1 MLCLVLR
8 QGIEMEVTSMNK
20 IGAGIALISLIG
32 AGSAE
37 AAVQEQVFLP
47 EQEAQARRQ
56 LSEQFEY
63 AKKEEPV
70 KQQEAE
76 KPVQQSVQKPVQ
88 QSVQKPVQK
97 SDVEYE
103 QVIPADQLEQARK
116 QMAEQTA
123 AKTVQSQPKAVPKV
137 TEQPSAKKEFK
148 AEKEK
153 ITIASPNLQNVTG
166 YEETQKLAIT
176 QMEEKVGAT
185 HSFNANT
192 EMFNSV
198 NHKEI
203 GVVSVIGNQAVPR
216 EMVFRSISL
225 RPGMKLEEADVRK
238 DMQAIASQGWYKD
251 VTSLFAEKDG
261 KAVVVYKV
269 KENPVLRGVNPQ
281 GITLV
286 NKPVLDKLFGVGK
299 MFNFREAQ
307 SAMERILADYK
318 KNGYVFA
325 TPVSMNIRD
334 DGILDLVMSE
344 GIVEDIKVNGIHK
357 TKPNTVLR
365 EMRLKQGD
373 VINSKLVQ
381 RSMHRLYALDIFD
394 DVEINA
400 EKGSKPGYYIL
411 NVELDEGN
419 NATINIG
426 AAYSRS
432 NGLVGTLTLK
442 DKNLTGHA
450 DTGAVTFEFDGEDH
464 NKNYDVSYTRPWL
477 DKKET
482 MMNLRIFDNT
492 HSASDY
498 DRDGDKIADYD
509 RKRVGQEITFSRA
522 MSEYTRTYL
531 SFKHSRDTYKGPDG
545 GGRQYYE
552 PSFDPYLSTPGSPYY
567 QYNGKWPATA
577 DERRKENFGE
587 VWSVGLSHVYD
598 SRDNPN
604 DTRSGK
610 RMEYSVEQ
618 GFGDFTY
625 TKFDA
630 DFRYYYPM
638 GKNVLAWDTEVGY
651 AFGKMPLSRRFRVG
665 GSNFLRGYED
675 DQFRGNSLFRTSLE
689 YRIPL
694 AKIVTGILFT
704 DVGYAWDKRDET
716 QFGLDRLKLGY
727 GLGLRLKTPI
737 GPVKLDYGFGSQ
749 HKKGK
754 FYFSFGGTF

>member
-1 MLCLVLR
+1 
-8 QGIEMEVTSMNK
+8 MNK
-20 IGAGIALISLIG
+20 IGVGIAFISLLV
-32 AGSAE
+32 AGPAE
-37 AAVQEQVFLP
+37 AVVQEQGFLP
-47 EQEAQARRQ
+47 EQKEQAYRQ
-56 LSEQFEY
+56 LSEPFEY
-63 AKKEEPV
+63 AKNKEPV
-70 KQQEAE
+70 KQKEIV
-76 KPVQQSVQKPVQ
+76 KP
-88 QSVQKPVQK
+88 VQKPVQK
-97 SDVEYE
+97 SDVTNQ
-103 QVIPADQLEQARK
+103 QVIPADQMEQVKK
-116 QMAEQTA
+116 QKTEQTGIA
-123 AKTVQSQPKAVPKV
+123 NMQPKQDVVKELPKKSIV
-137 TEQPSAKKEFK
+137 KKDVHEVQAKKEKNMTDWSFNQNTNNYEEIRK
-148 AEKEK
+148 
-153 ITIASPNLQNVTG
+153 TVIASLDDKM
-166 YEETQKLAIT
+166 EATQ
-176 QMEEKVGAT
+176 E
-185 HSFNANT
+185 FNANT
-192 EMFNSV
+192 EMFDSV

-203 GVVSVIGNQAVPR
+203 AVVSVVGNQAISK

-238 DMQAIASQGWYKD
+238 DLQNIASQGWFKD
-251 VTSLFAEKDG
+251 VTSLFAEQDG

-269 KENPVLRGVNPQ
+269 KENPVLKGVNPQ
-281 GITLV
+281 GVTLV
-286 NKPVLDKLFGVGK
+286 NKATLDKLFGVGK
-299 MFNFREAQ
+299 MFNYKEAQ
-307 SAMERILADYK
+307 SAMMRILADYK
-318 KNGYVFA
+318 QNGYIFV

-334 DGILDLVMSE
+334 DGILDLVVLE
-344 GIVEDIKVNGIHK
+344 GIVEDIKINGIHK

-365 EMRLKQGD
+365 EMRFKKGD

-381 RSMHRLYALDIFD
+381 RSIHRLYALDIFD

-400 EKGSKPGYYIL
+400 EQGSKPGYYVL
-411 NVELDEGN
+411 NIEVDEGN
-419 NATINIG
+419 NAMINIG

-432 NGLVGTLTLK
+432 NGLVGTLSLK
-442 DKNLTGHA
+442 DKNLTGNA
-450 DTGAVTFEFDGEDH
+450 DTGVISFEFDGKDH
-464 NKNYDVSYTRPWL
+464 NKNYDISYTRPWL

-482 MMNLRIFDNT
+482 MMSLRIFDKT

-552 PSFDPYLSTPGSPYY
+552 PSFDRYLSTPGSPYY

-630 DFRYYYPM
+630 EFRYYYPM
-638 GKNVLAWDTEVGY
+638 GKNVLAWDTEIGY
-651 AFGKMPLSRRFRVG
+651 AFGKMPLSRRFRIG

-675 DQFRGNSLFRTSLE
+675 DQFRGNSLLRTSLE

-716 QFGLDRLKLGY
+716 QLGLDKLKVGY
-727 GLGLRLKTPI
+727 GVGLRLKTPI